1 MNTVSYSLSDAIKI
15 NSDFRTN
22 LITYRVP
29 ISPIMF
35 NTDFGEKNQECNP
48 ELISQLSLWI
58 IKYML
63 NLYKT
68 TCVFIKEIK
77 HN

>member
-22 LITYRVP
+22 LITYEFP
-29 ISPIMF
+29 FLLSCLI
-35 NTDFGEKNQECNP
+35 TDFGEKNQECNP
-48 ELISQLSLWI
+48 ELMSQLSLWI
-58 IKYML
+58 IKNML

-68 TCVFIKEIK
+68 ACVFIKEI
-77 HN
+77 